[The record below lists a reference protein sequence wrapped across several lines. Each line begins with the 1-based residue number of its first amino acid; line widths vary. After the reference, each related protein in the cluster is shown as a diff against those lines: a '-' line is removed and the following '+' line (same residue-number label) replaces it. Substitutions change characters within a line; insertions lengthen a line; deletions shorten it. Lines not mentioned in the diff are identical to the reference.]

1 MLLEQTLEILR
12 TLKLSGMA
20 QGLQQQMEQPKS
32 YDLSFEERLS
42 LLVDDEQL
50 HRKNKK
56 LNRLLKTAKLRQ
68 EACMEDID
76 YCAKRGLKKEQIASL
91 MNGYWVKKSLNM
103 VITGATGTGKSW
115 LACAFGNQICRQGL
129 SVLYLRFSKLSEGL
143 RVSRLDGTYSKYLKQ
158 ILKPDLLILDDW
170 LLEPLG
176 QKNLYYDILEIVE
189 ERHERKSLL
198 LSTQMPV
205 ANWHE
210 LIGEPTVADAILDRI
225 LGRSIKFEMKGDSMR
240 KVKKM
245 IEA

>member
-1 MLLEQTLEILR
+1 M
-12 TLKLSGMA
+12 
-20 QGLQQQMEQPKS
+20 
-32 YDLSFEERLS
+32 
-42 LLVDDEQL
+42 
-50 HRKNKK
+50 
-56 LNRLLKTAKLRQ
+56 
-68 EACMEDID
+68 
-76 YCAKRGLKKEQIASL
+76 
-91 MNGYWVKKSLNM
+91 
-103 VITGATGTGKSW
+103 
-115 LACAFGNQICRQGL
+115 
-129 SVLYLRFSKLSEGL
+129 YLRFSKLSEGL

-225 LGRSIKFEMKGDSMR
+225 LGRSIKFEMKGDSLR